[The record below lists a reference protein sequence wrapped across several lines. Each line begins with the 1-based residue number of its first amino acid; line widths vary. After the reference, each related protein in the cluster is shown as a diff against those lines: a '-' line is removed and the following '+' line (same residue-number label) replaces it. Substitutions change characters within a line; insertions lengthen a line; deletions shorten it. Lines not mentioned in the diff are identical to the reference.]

1 MLSVIISIIIDVI
14 IIINVNISTNVIIN
28 VVITKRVLQNLGVNC
43 EQRLVDLNDSHVTT
57 NGLCE
62 QSINTP
68 LASQHTQKSKE
79 IVQFCLKNHTT
90 KEEMVIFWKIQNV
103 AIILTK
109 QLPRS

>member
-14 IIINVNISTNVIIN
+14 IIINVNISTNV
-28 VVITKRVLQNLGVNC
+28 VITKRVLQNLGVNC
-43 EQRLVDLNDSHVTT
+43 EQRIVDLNDSHVTT